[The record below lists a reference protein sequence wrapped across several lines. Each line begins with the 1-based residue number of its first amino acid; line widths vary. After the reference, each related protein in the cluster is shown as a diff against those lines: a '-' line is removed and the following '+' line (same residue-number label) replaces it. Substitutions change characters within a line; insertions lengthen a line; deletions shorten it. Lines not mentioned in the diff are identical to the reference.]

1 VTFTQ
6 GGTVNNSGTIA
17 PGFQG
22 INLLTGAVNNFA
34 GALINAGTNGIVIG
48 AFGATGGPGTVVN
61 AGTIRGNTEAVSL
74 RDGGTV
80 TNQAGSLIEVTNT
93 SNAVS
98 VLGGTTRTVTNDG
111 IIRNTTPVGNFAAGI
126 SIAGGTV
133 TNNSAGTIFGTYNA
147 IWGNGAS
154 ALTVINAGLPCRS
167 RARGRGRNQP
177 RLAARA
183 QRDPRFRV
191 FGADRR
197 HRRQP
202 PPPGQGDLTVLTVPE
217 RGPGGKKIGRI
228 AEKLPAR
235 AGFHARLDADF
246 TAPRAC
252 CARPEDHPIDRTHLM
267 TLKPRTLTL
276 AAAAG
281 AVLALG
287 PATSLAQGTV
297 TPAIYDRIMKADH
310 PTIKAYR
317 GANTNKAYAA
327 CFDWSKGAATPG
339 VPAGGYSYGLRSET
353 VARQNAMQS
362 CARIMKER
370 NAKCTCQVIDVN
382 GHQAN

>member
-22 INLLTGAVNNFA
+22 INLLTGAVNHFA

-167 RARGRGRNQP
+167 RATR
-177 RLAARA
+177 
-183 QRDPRFRV
+183 
-191 FGADRR
+191 
-197 HRRQP
+197 
-202 PPPGQGDLTVLTVPE
+202 
-217 RGPGGKKIGRI
+217 
-228 AEKLPAR
+228 
-235 AGFHARLDADF
+235 
-246 TAPRAC
+246 
-252 CARPEDHPIDRTHLM
+252 
-267 TLKPRTLTL
+267 
-276 AAAAG
+276 
-281 AVLALG
+281 
-287 PATSLAQGTV
+287 S
-297 TPAIYDRIMKADH
+297 
-310 PTIKAYR
+310 
-317 GANTNKAYAA
+317 
-327 CFDWSKGAATPG
+327 WSKPASTCGSGAT
-339 VPAGGYSYGLRSET
+339 
-353 VARQNAMQS
+353 
-362 CARIMKER
+362 
-370 NAKCTCQVIDVN
+370 
-382 GHQAN
+382 